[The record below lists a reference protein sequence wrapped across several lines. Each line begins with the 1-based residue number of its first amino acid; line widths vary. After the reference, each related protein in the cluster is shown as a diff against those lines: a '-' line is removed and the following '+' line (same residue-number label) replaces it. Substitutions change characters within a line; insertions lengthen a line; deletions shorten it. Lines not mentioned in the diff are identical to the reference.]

1 MSTNDVDAALDSLRR
16 TIRSYQSAVV
26 AYSGGVDS
34 TLVAAIAHEELPG
47 RALAVTADSEM
58 YPQSQLEDA
67 SRTVAAL
74 GLRHEV
80 IRTSELDVE
89 RFSDNPPDRCYY
101 CKRELFGRLREIADR
116 EGFSEVLDGA
126 NADDPHDHRPGLR
139 AAAELGIKSPLREA
153 DIGKDM
159 VRKLSRYLDLPTW
172 DKPAFA
178 CHASRFPYGMRI
190 TPERIE
196 MVRRAEEFLRSLGL
210 NQLRVR
216 HHDTIARIEVP
227 ADEIEKLAMPEVRA
241 KIVEEFKRIGYTYVT
256 LDLEG
261 FRSGSM
267 NEVLPE
273 EK

>member
-16 TIRSYQSAVV
+16 IIRSYQSAVV

-34 TLVAAIAHEELPG
+34 TLVAAVAHEELPG

-58 YPQSQLEDA
+58 YPQFQLEDA
-67 SRTVAAL
+67 SRTAAGL

-89 RFSDNPPDRCYY
+89 CFSDNPPDRCYY
-101 CKRELFGRLREIADR
+101 CKQELFGEMRRIADR
-116 EGFSEVLDGA
+116 EGFREVLDGA

-139 AAAELGIKSPLREA
+139 AAAELGIRSPLCEA
-153 DIGKDM
+153 GIGKDM
-159 VRKLSRYLDLPTW
+159 VRKLSRHLDLPTW

-190 TPERIE
+190 TPEGIE
-196 MVRRAEEFLRSLGL
+196 RVRRAEEFLRSLGL

-216 HHDTIARIEVP
+216 HHDTLARIEVP
-227 ADEIEKLAMPEVRA
+227 ADQIEKLATPEIRA
-241 KIVEEFKRIGYTYVT
+241 KLVEEFKRIGYTYVT

-267 NEVLPE
+267 NEVLRE
-273 EK
+273 G